1 MKRLP
6 IIAAVIGVLTLSI
19 VAVAQGPEAGHCPEG
34 GCTGGLACLPDITA
48 EQLEEIQAL
57 REEMKDSTEDL
68 RDEIR
73 EARESLR
80 ELMNDPEPDI
90 AAVRSAKERL
100 DGLETEMLINMLE
113 HRSEVRSKLTAEQRV
128 FFDEMHHGMPGGRG
142 GHPGG
147 GPGMG
152 GPRPDNAGS
161 GPQGPGPEAR

>member
-6 IIAAVIGVLTLSI
+6 LIAAVIGVLTLSI
-19 VAVAQGPEAGHCPEG
+19 VAVAQGPEAGRCPEG

-57 REEMKDSTEDL
+57 REEMKDSTEEL

-113 HRSEVRSKLTAEQRV
+113 HRSEVRSRLTAEQRV

-147 GPGMG
+147 QPGGGPGMG
-152 GPRPDNAGS
+152 GP
-161 GPQGPGPEAR
+161 GPEGPGPEGR